1 METKSRVIN
10 TLQQSGKPLKAAE
23 IATIAGIDKS
33 EVDKILKTLKKEEII
48 ISPKVCYYSLK

>member
-1 METKSRVIN
+1 MDNKSIVIN

-33 EVDKILKTLKKEEII
+33 DVDKILKTLKKEVIRLYLR
-48 ISPKVCYYSLK
+48 P